1 LGSLPN
7 GNRVAAGKGD
17 GPRCELV
24 GGDVMRR
31 GLSDLEK
38 SLYGRGVGGG
48 GNRWVECGG
57 RVGVACR

>member
-1 LGSLPN
+1 LESLPT
-7 GNRVAAGKGD
+7 GNWVAAGKGD

-38 SLYGRGVGGG
+38 SLYRWGVGSGDSGIGSRRRGRGRRG
-48 GNRWVECGG
+48 
-57 RVGVACR
+57 